1 MTPDSALVFGL
12 ILIFVSF
19 PALISAWSDGRP
31 PRASSLTLL
40 LVFGLIL
47 FAVQTAEPGYT
58 LAAIPEVILRVVASW
73 LP

>member
-12 ILIFVSF
+12 VLIFLSF

-31 PRASSLTLL
+31 PRASALTLL
-40 LVFGLIL
+40 LAFGLIL
-47 FAVQTAEPGYT
+47 FAVQTAEPRYT
-58 LAAIPEVILRVVASW
+58 LAGIPDVVLRVVASW